1 MFRPPYGNSS
11 TTLPSEGTCLSAQQQ
26 KQLSLSGTNLPGDL
40 SIVASTDPKPRLRW
54 TPELHDRFVDA
65 VAQLGG
71 ADKATPK
78 SLMKV
83 MNVKGL
89 TLYHLKS
96 HLQKY
101 RLGKQPQRDANMMI
115 ECKDHEQ
122 VSADHMAESKNQ
134 KESLEIA
141 DACRQQMEVQKQLH
155 EQLEVQ
161 KRLQMRMDAQ
171 GRYLQLVLEK
181 ARALLASQS
190 LGLIDTTRDEFA
202 DLASDAHV
210 HCMSSRLP
218 MLSLPHTSSHS
229 TSKPVQVAGNDKAAV
244 HDSHPMYPATDHLSP
259 SFSFSHD
266 SGWVETRPESVEVAL
281 TEGCSLPDGLFFN
294 DVTITHGS
302 ELIDDDARHFLCSSS
317 KNELSWEHVSANA
330 FESLPYSMWQHDV
343 V

>member
-1 MFRPPYGNSS
+1 MFRPAYGNSS
-11 TTLPSEGTCLSAQQQ
+11 MTIPSEGTCTNSQQQ
-26 KQLSLSGTNLPGDL
+26 HNQLSLSGTNLPGDL

-65 VAQLGG
+65 VSQLGG

-101 RLGKQPQRDANMMI
+101 RLGKQPQRDGSNAI
-115 ECKDHEQ
+115 ECQDHEQ
-122 VSADHMAESKNQ
+122 MAADQTVASRNQ

-161 KRLQMRMDAQ
+161 RRLQMRMDAQ

-181 ARALLASQS
+181 ARELLASES
-190 LGLIDTTRDEFA
+190 FGSMDPTPDELVHLTPETHA
-202 DLASDAHV
+202 
-210 HCMSSRLP
+210 HCMSARLP
-218 MLSLPHTSSHS
+218 MLSALPPSHTSGRLDE
-229 TSKPVQVAGNDKAAV
+229 KVAV
-244 HDSHPMYPATDHLSP
+244 LHTVLDHLSP
-259 SFSFSHD
+259 SFSFSQD
-266 SGWVETRPESVEVAL
+266 TTWVDTRTTSENQLECPL
-281 TEGCSLPDGLFFN
+281 TDACSLPDGLFFN

-302 ELIDDDARHFLCSSS
+302 ELVDDEARHSPYASS
-317 KNELSWEHVSANA
+317 KNELSWEQLPAKA
-330 FESLPYSMWQHDV
+330 FDNVHYAMW
-343 V
+343 

>member
-1 MFRPPYGNSS
+1 MFRPAYGNPNM
-11 TTLPSEGTCLSAQQQ
+11 TMPSEGPCTNPQQQ
-26 KQLSLSGTNLPGDL
+26 HKQLSLSGTNLPGDL

-54 TPELHDRFVDA
+54 TPDLHDRFVDA
-65 VAQLGG
+65 VTQLGG

-101 RLGKQPQRDANMMI
+101 RLGKQPQRDGSNAM
-115 ECKDHEQ
+115 ECQEHEHMG
-122 VSADHMAESKNQ
+122 ADQTAASRNQ

-161 KRLQMRMDAQ
+161 RRLQMRMDAQ

-181 ARALLASQS
+181 ARELLASES
-190 LGLIDTTRDEFA
+190 IASIDPASD
-202 DLASDAHV
+202 DLAHLTPETHA

-218 MLSLPHTSSHS
+218 MLSAPPSLYMTSG
-229 TSKPVQVAGNDKAAV
+229 KLDEKVAVMQV
-244 HDSHPMYPATDHLSP
+244 HPGLDHLSP
-259 SFSFSHD
+259 SFSFPQD
-266 SGWVETRPESVEVAL
+266 TTWVDTRPTTENQLDCPL
-281 TEGCSLPDGLFFN
+281 TDACPLPDGLFFN
-294 DVTITHGS
+294 DVTLTHGS
-302 ELIDDDARHFLCSSS
+302 ELVDDEARHSPYASS
-317 KNELSWEHVSANA
+317 KNELSWEQLPAKAYDNVS
-330 FESLPYSMWQHDV
+330 YTMW
-343 V
+343 

>member
-1 MFRPPYGNSS
+1 MFRPSYGNPSM
-11 TTLPSEGTCLSAQQQ
+11 TLPSDGSCLNSEQQ

-65 VAQLGG
+65 VTQLGG

-101 RLGKQPQRDANMMI
+101 RLGKQPPRDANMAI
-115 ECKDHEQ
+115 ECTEHEQ
-122 VSADHMAESKNQ
+122 ESADHTTASKNQ

-161 KRLQMRMDAQ
+161 RRLQMRMDAQ
-171 GRYLQLVLEK
+171 GRYLQLVLEN
-181 ARALLASQS
+181 ARELLASQS
-190 LGLIDTTRDEFA
+190 LGLVDTTRDELL
-202 DLASDAHV
+202 DLASDAHA
-210 HCMSSRLP
+210 HCMNSRLP
-218 MLSLPHTSSHS
+218 MLSLPPHASSHS
-229 TSKPVQVAGNDKAAV
+229 TGKDKAAV
-244 HDSHPMYPATDHLSP
+244 MQDLRPMYPVSEHLSP

-266 SGWVETRPESVEVAL
+266 SAWVETRPRPESVEGTTLNEA
-281 TEGCSLPDGLFFN
+281 CSLPDGLFFN
-294 DVTITHGS
+294 DVAFTHGS
-302 ELIDDDARHFLCSSS
+302 ELIDDETRNSLCTSS
-317 KNELSWEHVSANA
+317 KNDLSWEHLSANA
-330 FESLPYSMWQHDV
+330 FESVPYSMW
-343 V
+343 

>member
-1 MFRPPYGNSS
+1 MTIPSDGSCANS
-11 TTLPSEGTCLSAQQQ
+11 QQQ
-26 KQLSLSGTNLPGDL
+26 QHKQLSLSGTNLPGDL

-65 VAQLGG
+65 VTQLGG

-101 RLGKQPQRDANMMI
+101 RLGKQPQRDGSNPI
-115 ECKDHEQ
+115 DGQDHEQ
-122 VSADHMAESKNQ
+122 MPADQTAASKNQ

-161 KRLQMRMDAQ
+161 RRLQMRMDAQ

-181 ARALLASQS
+181 ARELLASQS
-190 LGLIDTTRDEFA
+190 FGPVDSAPDEFA
-202 DLASDAHV
+202 HLMPGTHA

-218 MLSLPHTSSHS
+218 MLSVLPTHTSAHS
-229 TSKPVQVAGNDKAAV
+229 SGKLDDKVAVMQV
-244 HDSHPMYPATDHLSP
+244 HPGLEHPTP
-259 SFSFSHD
+259 TFSFSHD
-266 SGWVETRPESVEVAL
+266 TTWVDTRPTSESLECPL
-281 TEGCSLPDGLFFN
+281 TDACSIPDGLFFN

-302 ELIDDDARHFLCSSS
+302 ELVDDEARHSPYSSS
-317 KNELSWEHVSANA
+317 RNELSWEHLPAKA
-330 FESLPYSMWQHDV
+330 FDNVPYSMW
-343 V
+343 